1 MHEAVTTYFVEKRGM
16 SRRKGALI
24 VTLGAM
30 LLATAASLSLGA
42 WSEFKVAGMNLFAL
56 LDNFTAIVMLPLLG
70 IFTAIFVGWIWKKED
85 MRAELTAEGGV
96 DKATYPV
103 IRFLLRWVCP
113 VLVSVVFIFGIMDFA
128 KSLSKPAAE
137 PELKAKDVELK
148 VMGVEQSIPASAEP
162 LEHVVINVVETDK
175 N

>member
-1 MHEAVTTYFVEKRGM
+1 
-16 SRRKGALI
+16 
-24 VTLGAM
+24 M

-128 KSLSKPAAE
+128 KSLAKPEAKPE
-137 PELKAKDVELK
+137 PEIVELK
-148 VMGVEQSIPASAEP
+148 VVGVEESVPASAEP

>member
-16 SRRKGALI
+16 SRSKGALI
-24 VTLGAM
+24 VTIGAM
-30 LLATAASLSLGA
+30 LLATAASLSLGD
-42 WSEFKVAGMNLFAL
+42 WSEYRVAGMNLFAL

-128 KSLSKPAAE
+128 KSIAKPEVESE
-137 PELKAKDVELK
+137 PEPKTERVGLK
-148 VMGVEQSIPASAEP
+148 VVGVDENISISTEP
-162 LEHVVINVVETDK
+162 IEHVVISVVETE
-175 N
+175 

>member
-16 SRRKGALI
+16 SRGKGALI

-30 LLATAASLSLGA
+30 FLATAASLSLGA
-42 WSEFKVAGMNLFAL
+42 WSDIKVAGMNIFAL

-113 VLVSVVFIFGIMDFA
+113 VLVSVVFVFGIADFA
-128 KSLSKPAAE
+128 RSLAKPEAE
-137 PELKAKDVELK
+137 PKVESVELK
-148 VMGVEQSIPASAEP
+148 VIGVVEGVPASAEP
-162 LEHVVINVVETDK
+162 LEHVVINVVETE
-175 N
+175 

>member
-16 SRRKGALI
+16 PRGKGALI

-42 WSEFKVAGMNLFAL
+42 WSDIKVAGMNIFAL

-70 IFTAIFVGWIWKKED
+70 IFTAIFVGWIWKRED

-103 IRFLLRWVCP
+103 IRFLLRLVCP
-113 VLVSVVFIFGIMDFA
+113 VLVSVVFVFGIADFA
-128 KSLSKPAAE
+128 RSLAKPE
-137 PELKAKDVELK
+137 PEPKLKAENVELK
-148 VMGVEQSIPASAEP
+148 VVGVEEGVPASAEP
-162 LEHVVINVVETDK
+162 LEHVVINVVETE
-175 N
+175 